1 MELSAGAALFAA
13 LFVLFGT
20 LAIVG
25 WIADIIQKWHDKRH
39 PKPKKKSRSITDY
52 PINDYRGPGRH

>member
-13 LFVLFGT
+13 LILLFGVM
-20 LAIVG
+20 AIVC
-25 WIADIIQKWHDKRH
+25 WIVDIIRKWHNKRH
-39 PKPKKKSRSITDY
+39 PQPKRKPLSITDF